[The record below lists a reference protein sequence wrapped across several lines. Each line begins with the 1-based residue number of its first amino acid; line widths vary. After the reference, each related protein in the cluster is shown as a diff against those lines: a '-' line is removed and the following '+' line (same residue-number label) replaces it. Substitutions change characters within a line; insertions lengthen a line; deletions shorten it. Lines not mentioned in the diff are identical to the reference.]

1 MQFRPP
7 FGQPPS
13 DQSWQPQRDP
23 PQKPAQ
29 HQVYPQQQW
38 QQQPYPPQYQS
49 LPEMQPQTPKKK
61 SRKRLWLIIAV
72 VVVVLVLASAIG
84 LHGTN
89 VSTTKSPG
97 ATAAPTQLPA
107 QTQQSTS
114 QSTPVTTTTTTA
126 ANLQNTKPTHGTP
139 TIAGHIS
146 DFYGTYGTPLTT
158 NGKDTV
164 WLLSSDGSLSLDAR
178 DTGRGVVGYLAVS
191 APPSWS
197 KQKVQAFCLGF
208 APHHYTLDKTA
219 LPNNTSDL
227 YIYDSPSGKFALHVS
242 SGFPRYCSMN
252 TL

>member
-13 DQSWQPQRDP
+13 EQSWQPQRDP

-29 HQVYPQQQW
+29 HQVYPQKQW
-38 QQQPYPPQYQS
+38 QQLPYPPQNQA
-49 LPEMQPQTPKKK
+49 PKKK
-61 SRKRLWLIIAV
+61 SRKRLWLMIAV

-89 VSTTKSPG
+89 VSTTKSSG
-97 ATAAPTQLPA
+97 ATAAPTQIPTH
-107 QTQQSTS
+107 TQQSTS
-114 QSTPVTTTTTTA
+114 QSTPVTTTTTA

-139 TIAGHIS
+139 RIAGHIS

-158 NGKDTV
+158 NGKDTL

-208 APHHYTLDKTA
+208 APHNYTLDKTA
-219 LPNNTSDL
+219 LPNYTSGL

-242 SGFPRYCSMN
+242 SGFPRYCYMN
-252 TL
+252 TLA

>member
-13 DQSWQPQRDP
+13 EQSWQPQRDP

-29 HQVYPQQQW
+29 NQLYPQKQW
-38 QQQPYPPQYQS
+38 QQLPYPPQNQA
-49 LPEMQPQTPKKK
+49 PKKK
-61 SRKRLWLIIAV
+61 SRKRLWLIIGV

-89 VSTTKSPG
+89 VSTTESPG
-97 ATAAPTQLPA
+97 TTAAPTQLPA
-107 QTQQSTS
+107 HTQQSTS
-114 QSTPVTTTTTTA
+114 QSTPVTTATA

-158 NGKDTV
+158 NGKDTL

-191 APPSWS
+191 APPDWS

-219 LPNNTSDL
+219 LPNNTSGL

-242 SGFPRYCSMN
+242 SGFPRYCYMN
-252 TL
+252 TQA

>member
-84 LHGTN
+84 LHGAN
-89 VSTTKSPG
+89 VSTTESPG
-97 ATAAPTQLPA
+97 ATAAPTQLPTH
-107 QTQQSTS
+107 TQQPTS
-114 QSTPVTTTTTTA
+114 QSTPVTTTTA

-178 DTGRGVVGYLAVS
+178 DTGRGIVGYLAVS
-191 APPSWS
+191 APPGWS

-208 APHHYTLDKTA
+208 APHHYTLNKTSM
-219 LPNNTSDL
+219 PNNTSSL